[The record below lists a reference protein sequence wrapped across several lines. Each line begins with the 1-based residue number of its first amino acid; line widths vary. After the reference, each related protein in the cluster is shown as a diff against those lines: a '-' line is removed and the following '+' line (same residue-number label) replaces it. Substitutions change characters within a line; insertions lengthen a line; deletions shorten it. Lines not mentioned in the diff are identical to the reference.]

1 MIRDAFWLGF
11 RQDLHVTACRLV
23 LLGIPV
29 ALYLHPDSPRPW
41 KLGIPNWGLLN
52 RLYAGYSRAE
62 FERCQHHWFQGS
74 VPLTCQAG
82 QQPEIGAVLH
92 ANGGQERGY
101 SKLDSIMCNSGILNC
116 L

>member
-1 MIRDAFWLGF
+1 M
-11 RQDLHVTACRLV
+11 

-29 ALYLHPDSPRPW
+29 ALYLPPDSPRPW
-41 KLGIPNWGLLN
+41 KLGIPIWGLLN
-52 RLYAGYSRAE
+52 HLYAGYSRAE
-62 FERCQHHWFQGS
+62 FEKRQHHWFQGS
-74 VPLTCQAG
+74 EPLTCQAG

-101 SKLDSIMCNSGILNC
+101 SKLDSIMCNSGILNG